1 MTKSE
6 RPLLVQAPVKA
17 LDTDGISV
25 TILGTSVF
33 AAASV
38 LLALNLAWLRDQDT
52 EWWLWVACTGTALG
66 LLGLAY
72 SVWRR
77 KRRRSRA
84 A

>member
-17 LDTDGISV
+17 LDPDGISV
-25 TILGTSVF
+25 TILGTAVF
-33 AAASV
+33 AVASV
-38 LLALNLAWLRDQDT
+38 LLALNLVWLRDSGT
-52 EWWLWVACTGTALG
+52 EWWLWVACTGTGLG
-66 LLGLAY
+66 LVGLAY
-72 SVWRR
+72 CVRRR